1 MGEWALGRHLS
12 VYAKIIILNAWD
24 NSEYFTKELSHDL
37 AIKYMCPI
45 NVSYSQCVNANSL
58 PSCLF
63 VTLGTVPPAKTYLSM
78 GFSRQEY
85 WSGLS
90 CPPPGDLPDPW
101 IKPTSLMSLEL
112 AGGFF
117 TTSATWEARW
127 EEKKWCDGKQQ
138 PKKWVGIWVSSCLGK
153 NAFLSALSSPD
164 PPEKQ
169 RHPPVG
175 TLLWPH
181 LCLCYKWRCVTQL
194 FIGLILNN

>member
-90 CPPPGDLPDPW
+90 CPPPGDLPNLG
-101 IKPTSLMSLEL
+101 IEPTSLMSPAL
-112 AGGFF
+112 AGRFF
-117 TTSATWEARW
+117 ITSTTS
-127 EEKKWCDGKQQ
+127 
-138 PKKWVGIWVSSCLGK
+138 PS
-153 NAFLSALSSPD
+153 
-164 PPEKQ
+164 
-169 RHPPVG
+169 
-175 TLLWPH
+175 
-181 LCLCYKWRCVTQL
+181 L
-194 FIGLILNN
+194 FIAALFTIAKIWKQSKCPSTGEWIKMWYVYTVY